1 MERRLI
7 IIKILV
13 FIVVPTFQI
22 ITFKREPQDVVVKT
36 GDQLRLPC
44 HAVTTTLN
52 GNLITTWSKD
62 GSWITDYQ
70 NKHFKLEA
78 DGSLFFLSF
87 LSSDKGMY
95 QCSAVVFVQSV
106 NIEQKQSRTAR
117 IRQAFIGSKFLH
129 STKAVAAK
137 IGSTVYLQCMSP
149 ESLPVPL
156 LFWQKEDKNISG
168 YASQVVNFRI
178 SSTLTLSN
186 ISFNDIGG
194 YKCHAYNPMLPS
206 TVIESKDIIVTIKA
220 DQLAPYFYLKPT
232 LVVATRFRP
241 TQINCRILGSPL
253 PEISWF
259 KNNIKLKNG
268 TLHRILTN
276 GSLFLPSVKR
286 NDSGRYKCS
295 GSNKHGTILSP
306 SVPLIVAYI
315 DYDFIVNPTDAVV
328 ISGNAFTLNCFPPAS
343 YPANPAIIWFFNFK
357 KIEINS
363 NRNRLYLNGSLV
375 TMGTSVKDQ
384 GEYHCEAVNKLT
396 NEVRTSRKAFVNI
409 LVPPT
414 MHIQISNISILSG
427 NILHIKC
434 NVTGI
439 PQPNITIHKYD
450 AYTNKTITLSYNGSL
465 TVYSVNKS
473 MKGIYTCEAK
483 NAAGC
488 LEKNIFV
495 DVLTGPEIV
504 TTPKNLTVKSGM
516 EAIIMCRFDGNPRP
530 STHWTFVGFDGY
542 ASNISQSEN
551 FKFVFNGLQ
560 IKEVKKQNEGWYTC
574 IGRNQVGML
583 NEKAFLHVLVP
594 PKNYI
599 FNTVVTANNT
609 ENVLFTC
616 NSVGDPFVSIY
627 WMRANQ
633 VIHNSG
639 KFQTIS
645 TSKKVQNLYHTTSQM
660 TIQTVSLY
668 DAGMYMCVSQN
679 SVGNMSSKINLTVQV
694 PPSMKSFTLLGSL
707 MFGQT
712 LTILCQGLGIP
723 TPVVILKQNGTII
736 YSEHH
741 PQKHNITLKLT
752 VHKLSSTH
760 SGNYSCSMR
769 NQLGSVEQQ
778 KYVVIKVL
786 PHAPTLNFLDVIS
799 LSLIKVSWEPNFN
812 GYSPIHLY
820 NLQIKESKHG
830 TWLDVDQNISSHK
843 NIFIVHHLKP
853 YTIYY
858 ARLRAKNAVG
868 FSDFSLVNQ
877 ARTLQGAPSQPLN
890 ITATYKNATSIKLTW
905 FPPARRNGIILWY
918 QIMTTTAT
926 LNVSGNQLTLDCIVN
941 NLTPYTVFV
950 ITIRGVTGSVDEWL
964 YGNFSSI
971 GPIKTD
977 EALPVAII
985 GSPQAKDITTN
996 SFKIIFFPPPQ
1007 TEMNGLLLGYKIT
1020 LFSGGQ
1026 NASYTTN
1033 VTHYFFNLLKPYTT
1047 HQVGVAAFNSI
1058 GVGPSSHLL
1067 VVKTKTDLPG
1077 KVRNIVVTPVNESF
1091 INLSWNEPT
1100 KKNGV
1105 ITGYKIFINNTINQ
1119 ELVIFT
1125 STKTKML
1132 IGNLSY
1138 NVTYAVYVSATTS
1151 AGIGSKQDNV
1161 VTFKTELAPTSTT
1174 TVTVPFAST
1183 SSWLEREYM
1192 IVIIAVSAFAFFVL
1206 MILFAVMVSKCSCEK
1221 KEEKKK
1227 ANLSRGWEL
1236 NPYYDNDGS
1245 VQKRGPSNSTPSTI
1259 QYRDFRDDFIW
1270 DEDSFEHSSIEP
1282 DYAVALTPTIN
1293 YASVEPY
1300 QGQRVELSP
1309 LVKLKGVPKKRK
1321 LSDAT
1326 PAHDRPSNDKALVPP
1341 ALCYSNPVTESDYQG
1356 SDAAFPRPPSLSN
1369 LDLID
1374 ALIESEMGVDSK
1386 KTENVNYPDDL
1397 FERLGEFESIDLN
1410 NCVL

>member
-22 ITFKREPQDVVVKT
+22 ITFKSEPQDDVVKT

-87 LSSDKGMY
+87 LPSDEGVY
-95 QCSAVVFVQSV
+95 QCSAVVLVQGV
-106 NIEQKQSRTAR
+106 NTEQKQSRTAR
-117 IRQAFIGSKFLH
+117 IKLAFIGSKFLH

-186 ISFNDIGG
+186 ISFDDIGL
-194 YKCHAYNPMLPS
+194 YKCLAYNPMLTS
-206 TVIESKDIIVTIKA
+206 IVIESKDIVVTIKA
-220 DQLAPYFYLKPT
+220 DQLAPYFYVKPK
-232 LVVATRFRP
+232 LVVATRFLP

-276 GSLFLPSVKR
+276 GSLFIPSVRR

-315 DYDFIVNPTDAVV
+315 DYDFIVNPTNAVV

-343 YPANPAIIWFFNFK
+343 YPANPDIIWFFNYK
-357 KIEINS
+357 KIEINN
-363 NRNRLYLNGSLV
+363 NRNKLYVNGSLV
-375 TMGTSVKDQ
+375 TLGTSIKDQ
-384 GEYHCEAVNKLT
+384 GKYHCEAVNKLT
-396 NEVRTSRKAFVNI
+396 NEVRTSRKAFINI
-409 LVPPT
+409 L
-414 MHIQISNISILSG
+414 
-427 NILHIKC
+427 
-434 NVTGI
+434 
-439 PQPNITIHKYD
+439 
-450 AYTNKTITLSYNGSL
+450 A
-465 TVYSVNKS
+465 
-473 MKGIYTCEAK
+473 
-483 NAAGC
+483 
-488 LEKNIFV
+488 
-495 DVLTGPEIV
+495 GPEIV
-504 TTPKNLTVKSGM
+504 TTPTNFTVKSGM
-516 EAIIMCRFDGNPRP
+516 ETIIMCRFNGNPMP
-530 STHWTFVGFDGY
+530 STHWNFVGFDGY
-542 ASNISQSEN
+542 ESNISQSEN

-560 IKEVKKQNEGWYTC
+560 IKKVKKQNEGWYTC
-574 IGRNQVGML
+574 IGRNQVGMI
-583 NEKAFLHVLVP
+583 NKRAFLHVLVP
-594 PKNYI
+594 PENYV

-609 ENVLFTC
+609 ENALFTC

-627 WMRANQ
+627 WLRANQ
-633 VIHNSG
+633 VIYNSG
-639 KFQTIS
+639 KFQTIL
-645 TSKKVQNLYHTTSQM
+645 TSKKVRNLYHTTSQM
-660 TIQTVSLY
+660 TIQKVSLY

-679 SVGNMSSKINLTVQV
+679 NVGNMSSTISLTVQV
-694 PPSMKSFTLLGSL
+694 PPSIKSFTLPGFL
-707 MFGQT
+707 MLGQT
-712 LTILCQGLGIP
+712 LTILCQGFGIP

-752 VHKLSSTH
+752 VHKLSSIH

-786 PHAPTLNFLDVIS
+786 PHAPTLSFLDVIS
-799 LSLIKVSWEPNFN
+799 LSSIKVSWQPNFD

-830 TWLDVDQNISSHK
+830 AWFDVDGNISSQK
-843 NIFIVHHLKP
+843 KVFIVHQLKP
-853 YTIYY
+853 YTLYY
-858 ARLRAKNAVG
+858 TRLRAKNAVG
-868 FSDFSLVNQ
+868 FSNFSLVHQ

-890 ITATYKNATSIKLTW
+890 ITVMYKNATSIRLTW
-905 FPPARRNGIILWY
+905 FPPARCNGIILWY

-926 LNVSGNQLTLDCIVN
+926 LNVSGNHMDGIVN
-941 NLTPYTVFV
+941 NLTPYTEYVFK
-950 ITIRGVTGSVDEWL
+950 IRGVTGSVDAWL

-971 GPIKTD
+971 GPMKTD
-977 EALPVAII
+977 EALPVAIL
-985 GSPQAKDITTN
+985 SPPQAKDITTN
-996 SFKIIFFPPPQ
+996 SFKIIFSSPPQ
-1007 TEMNGLLLGYKIT
+1007 KEMNGLLLGYKIS
-1020 LFSGGQ
+1020 LFAGDRKTSF
-1026 NASYTTN
+1026 TTN
-1033 VTHYFFNLLKPYTT
+1033 LTSYFFNLLKPYTT
-1047 HQVGVAAFNSI
+1047 YKVGVAAFNSI
-1058 GVGPSSHLL
+1058 GVGPSSPLI
-1067 VVKTKTDLPG
+1067 VVMTKTDLPG
-1077 KVRNIVVTPVNESF
+1077 KVRNIVVTPINESF
-1091 INLSWNEPT
+1091 INLSWNEPII
-1100 KKNGV
+1100 KNGV
-1105 ITGYKIFINNTINQ
+1105 ITGYKIFLNNTITQ
-1119 ELVIFT
+1119 ELIILA
-1125 STKTKML
+1125 STKTNML

-1151 AGIGSKQDNV
+1151 AGIGSQQDNV
-1161 VTFKTELAPTSTT
+1161 VTFRTGLAPTLIT
-1174 TVTVPFAST
+1174 TVTVPLAST

-1192 IVIIAVSAFAFFVL
+1192 IVIIAISAFAFFVL

-1221 KEEKKK
+1221 KEKDNK
-1227 ANLSRGWEL
+1227 AELSSGWEL

-1245 VQKRGPSNSTPSTI
+1245 MQKRGPSNSTPPTI

-1270 DEDSFEHSSIEP
+1270 DEDSFGHSSIEP
-1282 DYAVALTPTIN
+1282 DYAVAITPVIN

-1321 LSDAT
+1321 LSYAT
-1326 PAHDRPSNDKALVPP
+1326 PVHDHPLNDKALVPP

-1356 SDAAFPRPPSLSN
+1356 SGGDFPRPPSLSN

-1374 ALIESEMGVDSK
+1374 ALIESELGVDSK
-1386 KTENVNYPDDL
+1386 KTENVDYPDDL

-1410 NCVL
+1410 NCIL